1 MKKRSGRLGQMRV
14 TADGQGV
21 VSHAGAELL
30 RELAGFTGLID
41 AWDRA
46 LIGTYKSVPVHYPG
60 SVLADLA
67 VAIADGADSI
77 SDLKVL
83 RDQPRLFGPVAS
95 KPTAW
100 RVLDRVS
107 GAHLCGLRRGRAEA
121 RARAWAAGAEPDL
134 SSELCLDVDATIVQA
149 HSDKEFAAPT
159 WKRTYGFYP
168 LACFLDRPEVSSGE
182 ALAAILRPG
191 TAGSNTAADH
201 EVVLARAIDSI
212 PERARPR
219 PGEQS
224 SPSYVVRSDSAGA
237 THHFAKVCREMGVAF
252 SFGFPVTAEMREA
265 IVSLHPSS
273 WRPAVEDDGSRRDG
287 AFVAEVTKLIDLR
300 RWPEGSRV
308 IVRKERPHPGAQLS
322 LFDTIC
328 GFRHTAFIFAPRD
341 PRERERRPMA
351 ALELRHRQHARVED
365 RIRQGKAAGLKNLPC
380 AEAEENDAWL
390 ECVLAAA
397 DLVCWSK
404 LLSLSTTT
412 SSPVARSPPSAT
424 RSCTWPPESHVPG
437 GYCACGSIAR
447 GCGRRPSPSASI
459 GCGRRSPETP
469 NLVPATGAGAVR
481 KLLADP

>member
-191 TAGSNTAADH
+191 NAGSNTAADH

-252 SFGFPVTAEMREA
+252 SFGFPITAEMREA

>member
-41 AWDRA
+41 AWDHV
-46 LIGTYKSVPVHYPG
+46 LISTYKSVPVHYPG

-83 RDQPRLFGPVAS
+83 RDQPRLFGSVAS

-107 GAHLCGLRRGRAEA
+107 AAHLCGLRRGRAEA

-134 SSELCLDVDATIVQA
+134 SSELCLDVDATIVHA
-149 HSDKEFAAPT
+149 HSDKELAAPT

-191 TAGSNTAADH
+191 NAGSNTAADH
-201 EVVLARAIDSI
+201 EVVLARAVDSL
-212 PERARPR
+212 PEHARPR
-219 PGEQS
+219 PGDDS

-252 SFGFPVTAEMREA
+252 SFGFPITAEMREA

-273 WRPAVEDDGSRRDG
+273 WRPAVEDDGSRREG
-287 AFVAEVTKLIDLR
+287 ALVAEVTKLIDLR

-308 IVRKERPHPGAQLS
+308 IVRKEHPHPGAQLS
-322 LFDTIC
+322 LFDTIQ
-328 GFRHTAFIFAPRD
+328 GFRHTAFICAPRD
-341 PRERERRPMA
+341 AREKEGLPASMWVTQRIPR
-351 ALELRHRQHARVED
+351 RVS
-365 RIRQGKAAGLKNLPC
+365 R
-380 AEAEENDAWL
+380 W
-390 ECVLAAA
+390 
-397 DLVCWSK
+397 
-404 LLSLSTTT
+404 
-412 SSPVARSPPSAT
+412 
-424 RSCTWPPESHVPG
+424 
-437 GYCACGSIAR
+437 
-447 GCGRRPSPSASI
+447 
-459 GCGRRSPETP
+459 
-469 NLVPATGAGAVR
+469 
-481 KLLADP
+481 